1 MIFIGICGA
10 SGSGKST
17 LARELVK
24 NIGAKCLVMNQDAYY
39 FDHPDLTDEERENFN
54 YDEPASFDHD
64 LILSDVESLMA
75 GNKTPRRGYDFSQHR
90 RSDPDEMMEAPDVL
104 IIEGIHTFHDKRL
117 CDKMLL
123 KIYVQVDPDVCLLRR
138 IKRDMRDR
146 GRNIEGIYK
155 QYLNTV
161 KPMYEKH
168 IRHYA
173 DDADVIVMQG
183 GKNAKIVGI
192 LAGYVQNQLANK
204 EQ

>member
-1 MIFIGICGA
+1 MIFLGICGA
-10 SGSGKST
+10 SGSGKTT

-24 NIGAKCLVMNQDAYY
+24 NLGVKCLVLSQDAYY
-39 FDHPDLTDEERENFN
+39 FDHPDFTEEERENFN
-54 YDEPASFDHD
+54 YDEPSSFDHD
-64 LILSDVESLMA
+64 LILSDVERLLA
-75 GNKTPRRGYDFSQHR
+75 GESVPRRGYDFSHHR
-90 RSDPDEMMEAPDVL
+90 RSDPDEMMEVPDVL

-117 CDKMLL
+117 CEKMLL

-146 GRNIEGIYK
+146 GRRIESIYK

-173 DDADVIVMQG
+173 NDADVIVMQG
-183 GKNAKIVGI
+183 GKNAKIIGI
-192 LAGYVQNQLANK
+192 LAGYIQNLLANK
-204 EQ
+204 N

>member
-39 FDHPDLTDEERENFN
+39 FDHPDMTDEERENFN

-75 GNKTPRRGYDFSQHR
+75 GKETPRRGYDFSRHR
-90 RSDPDEMMEAPDVL
+90 RSDPNEMMEVPDVL

-155 QYLNTV
+155 QYLGTV

-192 LAGYVQNQLANK
+192 LAGYVQNQLTDK
-204 EQ
+204 E

>member
-39 FDHPDLTDEERENFN
+39 FDHPDMTDEERENFN

-75 GNKTPRRGYDFSQHR
+75 GNKTPRRGYDFSRHR
-90 RSDPDEMMEAPDVL
+90 RSDPDEMMEVPDVL

>member
-24 NIGAKCLVMNQDAYY
+24 NIGARCLVMNQDAYY
-39 FDHPDLTDEERENFN
+39 FDHPDMTDEERENFN

-75 GNKTPRRGYDFSQHR
+75 GQPTPRRGYDFTNHR
-90 RSDPDEMMEAPDVL
+90 RSDPDEMMDPPDVL
-104 IIEGIHTFHDKRL
+104 IIEGIHTFHDQRL
-117 CDKMLL
+117 CEKMLL

-146 GRNIEGIYK
+146 GRHIENIYK

-192 LAGYVQNQLANK
+192 LAGYVQNLLANK
-204 EQ
+204 E

>member
-1 MIFIGICGA
+1 MIFLGICGA

-24 NIGAKCLVMNQDAYY
+24 HIGARCLVMNQDAYY
-39 FDHPDLTDEERENFN
+39 FDHPDMTDEERENFN

-64 LILSDVESLMA
+64 LILQDVESLMA
-75 GNKTPRRGYDFSQHR
+75 GKETPRRGYDFTNHR
-90 RSDPDEMMEAPDVL
+90 RSDPTETMTPPDVL
-104 IIEGIHTFHDKRL
+104 IIEGIHTFHDSRL
-117 CDKMLL
+117 CEKMLL

-155 QYLNTV
+155 QYLATV

-183 GKNAKIVGI
+183 GKNAKLVGI
-192 LAGYVQNQLANK
+192 LAGYVQNLLAKN
-204 EQ
+204 EL

>member
-1 MIFIGICGA
+1 MIFLGICGA
-10 SGSGKST
+10 SGSGKTT

-24 NIGAKCLVMNQDAYY
+24 DLGVKCLVLSQDAYY
-39 FDHPDLTDEERENFN
+39 FDHPDFTEEERENFN
-54 YDEPASFDHD
+54 YDEPSSFDHD
-64 LILSDVESLMA
+64 LILSDVERLLA
-75 GNKTPRRGYDFSQHR
+75 GESVPRRGYDFANHR
-90 RSDPDEMMEAPDVL
+90 RSDPDEMLEVPEVL
-104 IIEGIHTFHDKRL
+104 IMEGIHTFHDKRL

-146 GRNIEGIYK
+146 GRRIESIYK

-173 DDADVIVMQG
+173 NDADVIVMQG
-183 GKNAKIVGI
+183 GKNAKIIGI
-192 LAGYVQNQLANK
+192 LAGYIQNLLANK
-204 EQ
+204 N

>member
-1 MIFIGICGA
+1 MIFLGICGA
-10 SGSGKST
+10 SGSGKTT

-24 NIGAKCLVMNQDAYY
+24 NLGVKCLVLSQDAYY
-39 FDHPDLTDEERENFN
+39 FDHPDFTEEERENFN
-54 YDEPASFDHD
+54 YDEPSSFDHD
-64 LILSDVESLMA
+64 LILSDVERLLA
-75 GNKTPRRGYDFSQHR
+75 GESVPRRGYDFANHR
-90 RSDPDEMMEAPDVL
+90 RSDPDEMLEVPEVL
-104 IIEGIHTFHDKRL
+104 IMEGIHTFHDKRL

-146 GRNIEGIYK
+146 GRRIESIYK

-173 DDADVIVMQG
+173 NDADVIVMQG
-183 GKNAKIVGI
+183 GKNAKIIGI
-192 LAGYVQNQLANK
+192 LAGYIQNLLANK
-204 EQ
+204 N

>member
-1 MIFIGICGA
+1 MIFLGICGA

-24 NIGAKCLVMNQDAYY
+24 HIGARCLVMNQDAYY
-39 FDHPDLTDEERENFN
+39 FDHPDMTDEERENFN

-64 LILSDVESLMA
+64 LILQDVESLLA
-75 GNKTPRRGYDFSQHR
+75 GNKTPRRGYDFSHHR
-90 RSDPDEMMEAPDVL
+90 RSDPDEMMDPPDVL
-104 IIEGIHTFHDKRL
+104 IIEGIHTFHDPRL
-117 CDKMLL
+117 CEKMLL

-155 QYLNTV
+155 QYLATV

-183 GKNAKIVGI
+183 GKNAKLVGI
-192 LAGYVQNQLANK
+192 LAGYVQNLLHKN
-204 EQ
+204 EL

>member
-117 CDKMLL
+117 CEKMLL

-146 GRNIEGIYK
+146 GRHIENIYK

-183 GKNAKIVGI
+183 GKNAKLVGI
-192 LAGYVQNQLANK
+192 LAGYVENLLANK
-204 EQ
+204 QM

>member
-24 NIGAKCLVMNQDAYY
+24 QLGVKCLVLNQDAYY
-39 FDHPDLTDEERENFN
+39 FDHPDMTDEERENFN

-64 LILSDVESLMA
+64 LILADVESLMA
-75 GNKTPRRGYDFSQHR
+75 GQKTPRRGYDFSHHR
-90 RSDPDEMMEAPDVL
+90 RSDPDEMMEVPDVL

>member
-10 SGSGKST
+10 SGSGKFT

-39 FDHPDLTDEERENFN
+39 FDHPDMTDEERENFN

-75 GNKTPRRGYDFSQHR
+75 GKETPRRGYDFSRHR
-90 RSDPDEMMEAPDVL
+90 RSDPEEMMEAPDVL

-155 QYLNTV
+155 QYLNSV

-204 EQ
+204 E

>member
-1 MIFIGICGA
+1 MIFLGICGA

-24 NIGAKCLVMNQDAYY
+24 HINAKCLVLNQDAYY
-39 FDHPDLTDEERENFN
+39 FDHPDMTPEERENFN

-64 LILSDVESLMA
+64 LILQDVERLLA
-75 GNKTPRRGYDFSQHR
+75 GESTPRRGYDFTQHR
-90 RSDPDEMMEAPDVL
+90 RSDPDEMIDPPDVL

-117 CDKMLL
+117 CDQMLL
-123 KIYVQVDPDVCLLRR
+123 KIYVQVDADVCLLRR

-146 GRNIEGIYK
+146 GRNIENIYK
-155 QYLNTV
+155 QYLATV

-183 GKNAKIVGI
+183 GKNAKLVGI
-192 LAGYVQNQLANK
+192 LAGYVEHMIGHK
-204 EQ
+204 E

>member
-90 RSDPDEMMEAPDVL
+90 RSDPDEMMEVPDVL

-117 CDKMLL
+117 RDKMLL

>member
-1 MIFIGICGA
+1 MLFIGICGA
-10 SGSGKST
+10 SGSGKTT

-24 NIGAKCLVMNQDAYY
+24 NIGAKCTVLNQDAFY

-64 LILSDVESLMA
+64 LLLSDVESLFA
-75 GNKTPRRGYDFSQHR
+75 GNVTPRRGYDFTQHR
-90 RSDPDEMMEAPDVL
+90 RSDPEEMIDPPDVL
-104 IIEGIHTFHDKRL
+104 ILEGIHAFHDKRL
-117 CDKMLL
+117 CEKMLL

-146 GRNIEGIYK
+146 GRHIENIYK

-183 GKNAKIVGI
+183 GKNAKLVGI
-192 LAGYVQNQLANK
+192 LAGYVENLLANK
-204 EQ
+204 QM

>member
-1 MIFIGICGA
+1 MIFLGICGA

-39 FDHPDLTDEERENFN
+39 FDHPDMTDEERENFN

-64 LILSDVESLMA
+64 LILQDVEALLS
-75 GNKTPRRGYDFSQHR
+75 GRPVPRRGYDFTHHR
-90 RSDPDEMMEAPDVL
+90 RSDPDEMMDPPDVL
-104 IIEGIHTFHDKRL
+104 IIEGIHTFHDPRL
-117 CDKMLL
+117 CEKMLL

-146 GRNIEGIYK
+146 GRHIENIYK
-155 QYLNTV
+155 QYLATV

-168 IRHYA
+168 IRHYV

-183 GKNAKIVGI
+183 GKNAKLVGI
-192 LAGYVQNQLANK
+192 LAGYVQNRIDNK
-204 EQ
+204 TL

>member
-10 SGSGKST
+10 SGSGKTT

-24 NIGAKCLVMNQDAYY
+24 NLGVKCLVLSQDAYY
-39 FDHPDLTDEERENFN
+39 FDHPDFTEEERENFN
-54 YDEPASFDHD
+54 YDEPSSFDHD
-64 LILSDVESLMA
+64 LILSDVERLLA
-75 GNKTPRRGYDFSQHR
+75 GESVPRRGYDFANHR
-90 RSDPDEMMEAPDVL
+90 RSDPDEMLEVPEVL
-104 IIEGIHTFHDKRL
+104 IMEGIHTFHDKRL

-146 GRNIEGIYK
+146 GRRIESIYK

-173 DDADVIVMQG
+173 NDADVIVMQG
-183 GKNAKIVGI
+183 GKNAKIIGI
-192 LAGYVQNQLANK
+192 LAGYIQNLLANK
-204 EQ
+204 N

>member
-1 MIFIGICGA
+1 MLFIGICGA
-10 SGSGKST
+10 SGSGKTT
-17 LARELVK
+17 LARELVR
-24 NIGAKCLVMNQDAYY
+24 NIGAECRVLNQDAFY

-54 YDEPASFDHD
+54 YDEPSSFDHD
-64 LILSDVESLMA
+64 LLLADVETLLSGQA
-75 GNKTPRRGYDFSQHR
+75 VPKRGYDFTRHR
-90 RSDPDEMMEAPDVL
+90 RSDPEEMIAPPDVL
-104 IIEGIHTFHDKRL
+104 ILEGIHAFHDKRL
-117 CDKMLL
+117 CEKMLL

-146 GRNIEGIYK
+146 GRHIENIYK

-183 GKNAKIVGI
+183 GKNAKLVGI
-192 LAGYVQNQLANK
+192 LAGYVENLLANK
-204 EQ
+204 QI

>member
-75 GNKTPRRGYDFSQHR
+75 GNKTPRRGYDFSRHR
-90 RSDPDEMMEAPDVL
+90 RSDPDEMMEVPDVL